1 MPYTNNKGADQPV
14 LPCSLISAFVVR
26 YLVSIIPLLATAE
39 ISRLGSLC
47 SWGSRFESQLVANRE
62 DRFSRGVAH
71 IVLTHATRNKN
82 WSSLCDKGT
91 SMQSQ
96 LSPRCSLTQY
106 MSHRTTKPTKWP
118 VGPVWSESSL
128 WAWRILGSL
137 ATHGVHTRASDQTG
151 RMPRLIWAF
160 AGCTGHFIGFV
171 MLRLIWN

>member
-26 YLVSIIPLLATAE
+26 YLHSIIPLLATAE

-47 SWGSRFESQLVANRE
+47 SWGSRFQSQLVANRE
-62 DRFSRGVAH
+62 DRFSRGVAR

-82 WSSLCDKGT
+82 WSSLCEKGT

-106 MSHRTTKPTKWP
+106 MSHHTTKPTKWP
-118 VGPVWSESSL
+118 VCSAKTDQPGHPPSLIRVFTVGMKNPWVLSYPWSAHQSL
-128 WAWRILGSL
+128 
-137 ATHGVHTRASDQTG
+137 
-151 RMPRLIWAF
+151 
-160 AGCTGHFIGFV
+160 
-171 MLRLIWN
+171 